1 MELSVRGHNVPNH
14 GPSILAVSIVL
25 VSLSGFAVGTRL
37 VRRLCMVGGGMGVD
51 DWLISFALVSFLFA
65 SDLVFDPFAHLLG
78 HFSFKGMVSQ
88 ATVVDASI

>member
-1 MELSVRGHNVPNH
+1 MRDHDVPDH

-51 DWLISFALVSFLFA
+51 DWLISFALVSVSIRLGPRGW
-65 SDLVFDPFAHLLG
+65 SLG
-78 HFSFKGMVSQ
+78 HNSLGLLLIKGLVLHAMVS
-88 ATVVDASI
+88 I